1 MKCLL
6 PWHELIYF
14 TYVSVRTLLN
24 HNNNNEVSSHQ
35 SLSTIPPTS
44 PPHFSVSTP
53 YFIYPGLAWL
63 KSMLAGMYVS
73 YGYNPTQPNPH
84 PTLCTQKKKTTLY
97 FVEILTGVSMHE
109 RLGWVRGGRGREG
122 RPTNLFHYPM
132 SVRFII
138 IDRMYNFV

>member
-1 MKCLL
+1 MYPYSTTIIIMRC
-6 PWHELIYF
+6 PV
-14 TYVSVRTLLN
+14 T
-24 HNNNNEVSSHQ
+24 
-35 SLSTIPPTS
+35 SLSPQFHPTS

-73 YGYNPTQPNPH
+73 YGYIPTRPDPTQPPPH
-84 PTLCTQKKKTTLY
+84 LMYPKKKKTTLC
-97 FVEILTGVSMHE
+97 FVEIHTGVSMHE

-122 RPTNLFHYPM
+122 RPMYQPL
-132 SVRFII
+132 SLSIRFIIII

>member
-14 TYVSVRTLLN
+14 TYASVLH

-35 SLSTIPPTS
+35 SLSTIPSTS

-53 YFIYPGLAWL
+53 YFIYPPPPPGLAWL

-73 YGYNPTQPNPH
+73 YGYIPTRPNPT
-84 PTLCTQKKKTTLY
+84 PTPPYVPKKKKTTLY
-97 FVEILTGVSMHE
+97 FVEIHTGVSMHE

-122 RPTNLFHYPM
+122 R
-132 SVRFII
+132 SII